1 MPAIRITSDATEQSA
16 SEAILVAG
24 DSVLSTGYQRSDFS
38 SAVTNIIRGSNL
50 SIVNFEAPM
59 RSSTPAQKNGPLLSQ
74 TADDIHTLSELG
86 FDLCTLA
93 NNHTMDYGY
102 EGLQSTIN
110 ACNSAGMSY
119 VGAGSC
125 SDSAISPFVCS
136 FKNTQVAVFNLCAHE
151 FGIATENKPG
161 VGWIREPGVHSLI
174 SETVDSVDLVL
185 VVVHGGLEYTPFP
198 SRQWQKQLRSLV
210 DAGADAV
217 VCHHPHVP
225 QGWEIYNDAP
235 IVYSVGN
242 FAFKQ
247 NRPETRRGYLF
258 ELTIKNSAF
267 STGIVHPILNQDRI
281 QFADPLENESYI
293 QYLNG
298 VSEIMDNYWE
308 NKGYWQEEAIYLFEN
323 KYQKE
328 LRNYGNNQLLS
339 LLQHPVRAIDL
350 LSDGKLS
357 STVFAQEQDLQ
368 ALNYL
373 QTLPHR
379 DVIETALR
387 IRTGVESDYRT
398 KHTRDAFQSCLQWTN
413 SRSNESVSDTTWR
426 RIRTVWQRFVN

>member
-1 MPAIRITSDATEQSA
+1 MA
-16 SEAILVAG
+16 VA
-24 DSVLSTGYQRSDFS
+24 
-38 SAVTNIIRGSNL
+38 NL
-50 SIVNFEAPM
+50 EAPVQ
-59 RSSTPAQKNGPLLSQ
+59 TGQPVPKNGPNLSQ
-74 TADDIHTLSELG
+74 TNADIQTISDLG

-93 NNHTMDYGY
+93 NNHIMDYGP
-102 EGLQSTIN
+102 EGLQATMA
-110 ACNSAGMSY
+110 ACDSAEMAH
-119 VGAGSC
+119 VGAGNSIMDAV
-125 SDSAISPFVCS
+125 DSSIHSIEE
-136 FKNTQVAVFNLCAHE
+136 TQVAVFNFCARE
-151 FGIATENKPG
+151 FGVASNDRHG
-161 VGWIREPGVHSLI
+161 VAWIREPEIQSIV
-174 SETVDSVDLVL
+174 SETADSVDLVL

-217 VCHHPHVP
+217 VCHHTHVP

-247 NRPETRRGYLF
+247 NRPETKRGYLF

-357 STVFAQEQDLQ
+357 STAFAQKQDLQ

-426 RIRTVWQRFVN
+426 RIQTVWQRFTN